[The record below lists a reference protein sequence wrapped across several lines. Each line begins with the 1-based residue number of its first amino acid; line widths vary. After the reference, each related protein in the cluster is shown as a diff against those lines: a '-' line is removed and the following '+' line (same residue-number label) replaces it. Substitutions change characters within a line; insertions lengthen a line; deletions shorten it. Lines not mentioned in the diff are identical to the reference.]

1 MPASDPVETL
11 TKALES
17 ARNIRL
23 GKGVTSKTSYIA
35 ALPLVVLGMVAWRW
49 SEDIAMN
56 AGLLFIALAAIGFAV
71 WFISSSRTFAER
83 NPALALLEGAEL
95 IEWRRME
102 VEAKGVPSNE
112 RAISVEDKGGTPP
125 TLPKSEA

>member
-49 SEDIAMN
+49 SEDIVMN
-56 AGLLFIALAAIGFAV
+56 TGLLFIALAAIGFAV

-102 VEAKGVPSNE
+102 VEAKGVPSTE
-112 RAISVEDKGGTPP
+112 KTISIEDKGGMPP
-125 TLPKSEA
+125 TLPEAEV